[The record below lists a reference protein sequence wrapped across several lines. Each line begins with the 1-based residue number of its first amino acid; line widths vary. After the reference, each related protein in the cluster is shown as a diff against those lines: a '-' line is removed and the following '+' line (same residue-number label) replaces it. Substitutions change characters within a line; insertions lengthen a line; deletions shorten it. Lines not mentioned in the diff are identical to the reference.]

1 MAVITTMYP
10 AYLGGLAWVDD
21 VALEPNRY
29 WRKII
34 MKIWLKELYKGV

>member
-1 MAVITTMYP
+1 MAVITTMHP

-34 MKIWLKELYKGV
+34 IKNISKGLI